1 MLRLEL
7 ERMPKPDEY
16 AELWICMNCRNIDVL
31 NQHGRCATCDSDA
44 VAVADVGR
52 SLVRK
57 EVEELE
63 KLYRVPAGTQAQ
75 ETAA

>member
-1 MLRLEL
+1 
-7 ERMPKPDEY
+7 MPKTYEY

-44 VAVADVGR
+44 VALADVGR
-52 SLVRK
+52 SRTRK

-63 KLYRVPAGTQAQ
+63 RLYRVPARIRAQ
-75 ETAA
+75 EIAALFE